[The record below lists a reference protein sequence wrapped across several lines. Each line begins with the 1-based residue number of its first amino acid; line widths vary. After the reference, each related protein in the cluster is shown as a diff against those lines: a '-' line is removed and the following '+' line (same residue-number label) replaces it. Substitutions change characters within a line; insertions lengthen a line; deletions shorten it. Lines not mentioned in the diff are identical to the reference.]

1 MAAMDFSFRRNDR
14 GMSVF
19 WMILIMGAGVFALLA
34 LVLVMTNSGGEA
46 VEYGDEAEI
55 IVNEG
60 ETTVTGVGNSQA
72 ASNENDET
80 FLGDTQTVGGPTPEG
95 DLTVENVEAEV
106 SPAESLDEDAI
117 VAPDGSTDPVVEART
132 GDAGA
137 DGEEGIEAG
146 GGGPDADQE
155 DVVVDPDGT
164 TAPVV
169 PTPSGPEGNDD
180 EALTVD

>member
-1 MAAMDFSFRRNDR
+1 MAAMDFSLRRDDR

-34 LVLVMTNSGGEA
+34 LVLVLTNSGGEA

-60 ETTVTGVGNSQA
+60 DTTVHGVGNTSA
-72 ASNENDET
+72 AANENDAT
-80 FLGDTQTVGGPTPEG
+80 FLGDTQTVDGPTPEG
-95 DLTVENVEAEV
+95 DLSVEGVEAEV
-106 SPAESLDEDAI
+106 APGDPIGGTVVDPAEAGTDA
-117 VAPDGSTDPVVEART
+117 
-132 GDAGA
+132 DAGMEQ
-137 DGEEGIEAG
+137 GSEEGIEAG

>member
-1 MAAMDFSFRRNDR
+1 MAAMDFSLRRDDR
-14 GMSVF
+14 GISVF
-19 WMILIMGAGVFALLA
+19 WMILMMGAGVFALLA
-34 LVLVMTNSGGEA
+34 LVLVMTGSGGEE

-55 IVNEG
+55 LVNEG
-60 ETTVTGVGNSQA
+60 ETTVHGVGNSQA

-80 FLGDTQTVGGPTPEG
+80 FLGDEQTVGGPTPEG
-95 DLTVENVEAEV
+95 DLTVEDVEAEV
-106 SPAESLDEDAI
+106 APAEGLAEDAP
-117 VAPDGSTDPVVEART
+117 VAAEGGAEGAATEAGT
-132 GDAGA
+132 APA

-169 PTPSGPEGNDD
+169 PTPSGPEGDDD